1 MFPSRHRLLPA
12 SALLCCVLLGSCAAV
27 PKKARNPELER
38 ASALI
43 KSTSLASIDS
53 ERFLVANLQAAEI
66 ASVEEA
72 KSPSTQ
78 AQAISD
84 AATVAA
90 ARWAVA
96 NNLTTGK
103 RRVSSN
109 GVTYELSLPAA
120 HGTIPASAFESLKP
134 ASKVPRTLLKTWE
147 ARPGTGVPVAAQW
160 KRPENPLQA
169 EFVSARGYLAPVTA
183 WLTFPD
189 GTNAGAVRKARLEFL
204 DPTIVQKVTEDG
216 RTVPLAADI
225 SASVVDR
232 TVDIRE
238 VLIALEGLIHP
249 GVTDARLVMLQPYD
263 PARIPVVFVHGLM
276 SHPRMWRDV
285 VNELM
290 ADPKISARYQFWV
303 YYYPTGW
310 PIAYSALRLREELAA
325 VDKAVGK
332 QKKIV
337 LVGHSMGG
345 LLSRMQA
352 ISPGEKLAKA
362 MIPESRWAKFQKLP
376 PDQLVKRTMEFQA
389 NPSVE
394 RIIFISTP
402 HRGSGLAD
410 WSLTTWFTKFVRLPT
425 TITSSA
431 IDLLPSLMKSPE
443 QYTSISRLSPSNPL
457 YPLLETIPMT
467 APHHSIIG
475 DRGRGDTPNSSD
487 GVVPYWSSH
496 LDSAESEV
504 IVPDDHGSFDD
515 PAAIAEMKRIL
526 IKNLSAR

>member
-1 MFPSRHRLLPA
+1 MRSSPHRLARA
-12 SALLCCVLLGSCAAV
+12 SAILCCLLLASCAGV
-27 PKKARNPELER
+27 PKKAPSPELDR
-38 ASALI
+38 ASALTR
-43 KSTSLASIDS
+43 SSIRFSVSS
-53 ERFLVANLQAAEI
+53 ERYLVANLQAAEI
-66 ASVEEA
+66 AIQEGS
-72 KSPSTQ
+72 KSPSAR
-78 AQAISD
+78 AQAISE

-96 NNLTTGK
+96 NNLTTGR

-109 GVTYELSLPAA
+109 GVTYELSLPMEPGA
-120 HGTIPASAFESLKP
+120 IPASALESLKP
-134 ASKVPRTLLKTWE
+134 ASKVPRTLLKTWQ
-147 ARPGTGVPVAAQW
+147 ARPGEGVPIAAEW
-160 KRPENPLQA
+160 KRPADPLQA
-169 EFVSARGYLAPVTA
+169 GFTSDRGYLAPVTA
-183 WLTFPD
+183 WLTFS
-189 GTNAGAVRKARLEFL
+189 GEKKAGAVRKARLEFL
-204 DPTIVQKVTEDG
+204 DPTVVQKVLKDG
-216 RTVPLAADI
+216 RKVPLAADI

-238 VLIALEGLIHP
+238 ILIALEGLVHP

-290 ADPKISARYQFWV
+290 ADPKVSARYQFWV
-303 YYYPTGW
+303 YFYPTGW

-325 VDKAVGK
+325 VDKAFGK

-362 MIPESRWAKFQKLP
+362 MIPESRWEKFQKLP
-376 PDQLVKRTMEFQA
+376 PDQLVKRTMKFQA
-389 NPSVE
+389 NPAVE

-425 TITSSA
+425 TLTSSA

-443 QYTSISRLSPSNPL
+443 QYTSISRLSPGNPL

-475 DRGRGDTPNSSD
+475 DRGRGDTPDSSD

-496 LDSAESEV
+496 LAGAESEV

-526 IKNLSAR
+526 IKNLSVR